1 MLKLFVSQ
9 SLVEVETRKEVLEQ
23 EGILCTVKNQQGSS
37 LAGEVPFAEVFPE
50 LWVIND
56 DDFPRAQEFLD
67 NWSKAAAT
75 IEKAWTCSG
84 CGEQHTGEFTTCWK
98 CGKEK
103 HSKSEMRPWN
113 RAVSPASEEKK
124 FTSGEMFIVFV
135 VGGFLMWGGL
145 AVWDNYSLY
154 SYPTDRNKDGKEDLI
169 ETFRDG
175 VLVEQKLDNDFNGTF
190 ETVYQFN
197 WKGFVTKEI
206 VDRNQDGT
214 PDLIGDYTFGILK
227 SDDFLDTET
236 GNVKKRVYYRFG
248 VKVREEV
255 DVDGDGTFDKTV
267 NFDEYEDPIDP
278 SLNP

>member
-56 DDFPRAQEFLD
+56 DDFPRAQEFLE

-75 IEKAWTCSG
+75 IDTAWTCSV
-84 CGEQHTGEFTTCWK
+84 CGEHHTGEFTTCWK

-103 HSKSEMRPWN
+103 NSKSGMKAWYRPDN
-113 RAVSPASEEKK
+113 HDTAEKK
-124 FTSGEMFIVFV
+124 FTSGEVIIVFLL
-135 VGGFLMWGGL
+135 GGFIMWSGF
-145 AVWDNYSLY
+145 AAWDYYSLKGD
-154 SYPTDRNKDGKEDLI
+154 PTDRNNDGKEDI
-169 ETFRDG
+169 VETFRDG
-175 VLVEQKLDNDFNGTF
+175 VLVEQKLDDDFDGIF

-197 WKGFVTKEI
+197 RKGFVTKGK

-214 PDLIGDYTFGILK
+214 PDLIEDYTFGILK
-227 SDDFLDTET
+227 SQDFLDTKT
-236 GNVKKRVYYRFG
+236 GKVKKRAYFKLG
-248 VKVREEV
+248 AKVREEV
-255 DVDGDGTFDKTV
+255 DVDGDGTIDKTI
-267 NFDEYEDPIDP
+267 NFDEYEDPISP
-278 SLNP
+278 SIHP